1 MQRIDVYRSCNF
13 YRRETKLFKSKFKS
27 KPFSNIFTYRPS
39 RLLQRPSSPF
49 PLPLLS
55 FIILV
60 KIPPKH
66 QTVPLFTLVCMITL
80 ILIYKLNI
88 MKSLSMC
95 YTIKDED
102 SRVIFHDSRKAKST
116 AHYISEEHVRN
127 PSVLINF
134 CAAKVR
140 LKYSANSRQTQR

>member
-1 MQRIDVYRSCNF
+1 
-13 YRRETKLFKSKFKS
+13 
-27 KPFSNIFTYRPS
+27 
-39 RLLQRPSSPF
+39 
-49 PLPLLS
+49 
-55 FIILV
+55 
-60 KIPPKH
+60 
-66 QTVPLFTLVCMITL
+66 
-80 ILIYKLNI
+80 

-140 LKYSANSRQTQR
+140 LKYSANSGQTQRLGLGFRYTQTNSMKSRV